1 MAGSIS
7 GSSSAMAQGDANAQF
22 VALAN
27 EYIAEFLELEPEF
40 ATYQGEHRYDDRLS
54 DVSRAGFT
62 AKLAF
67 HKSYLGR
74 LEGDQRR
81 RAVGANRIDYRILQ
95 SRMEGQI
102 WSLTELR
109 EHEWN
114 PMTYNPGNA
123 IYLLLERE
131 FAAAEAS
138 PIGTRGS
145 KQFRGCSKRRSRI
158 CAPRR
163 RSTPR
168 RRSARRRV

>member
-1 MAGSIS
+1 
-7 GSSSAMAQGDANAQF
+7 MAQGDANAQF

-74 LEGDQRR
+74 LKAISGD
-81 RAVGANRIDYRILQ
+81 ALSGANRIDYRILQ

-123 IYLLLERE
+123 IYLLLERSLRRCRSVSNRY
-131 FAAAEAS
+131 A
-138 PIGTRGS
+138 RGS
-145 KQFRGCSKRRSRI
+145 KQFRGCSRRRSRI

-168 RRSARRRV
+168 LRSARRRV